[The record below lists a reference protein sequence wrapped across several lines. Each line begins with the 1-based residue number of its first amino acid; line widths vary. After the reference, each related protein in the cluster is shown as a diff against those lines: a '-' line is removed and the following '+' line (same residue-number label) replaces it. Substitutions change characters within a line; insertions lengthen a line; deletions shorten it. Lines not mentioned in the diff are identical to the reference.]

1 MDKKYLTKFNAIILV
16 IFLTVILLISGCSC
30 NPFDNG
36 SKAFLKKQMDKLQPE
51 VTGYKIVRTTD
62 MDNDIAYFKGTVTVN
77 GTEISI
83 QRKKK
88 AGIGYNY
95 AITYNDKEIVISDEY
110 MREKSKAYV
119 YIHDI
124 WNRWKNKS
132 QPAVYE
138 SEMYSVCE
146 FDNKLFIV
154 TNGLFARVTGN
165 IWVNGM
171 IPVTLYEF
179 NIETEEVLY
188 AGYYKDCTDSQVMI
202 VIEKTEEK

>member
-16 IFLTVILLISGCSC
+16 IFLTVILVISGCSC

-62 MDNDIAYFKGTVTVN
+62 MDNNIAYFKGTVTVN
-77 GTEISI
+77 ETEINI
-83 QRKKK
+83 QRKQ
-88 AGIGYNY
+88 GSIDSYY
-95 AITYNDKEIVISDEY
+95 IISYNDKEIVINDEY
-110 MREKSKAYV
+110 MREKSEAYV

-132 QPAVYE
+132 QSAVYE

-154 TNGLFARVTGN
+154 TNGVITRLTFN
-165 IWVNGM
+165 IRVNGM
-171 IPVTLYEF
+171 IPITLYEF
-179 NIETEEVLY
+179 DIETEEVLY
-188 AGYYKDCTDSQVMI
+188 AGYLNDYIDHQMFVA
-202 VIEKTEEK
+202 IEKTEEK

>member
-16 IFLTVILLISGCSC
+16 VFLTVILVVSGCSC

-62 MDNDIAYFKGTVTVN
+62 MDNNIAYFKGTVTVN
-77 GTEISI
+77 ETEINI
-83 QRKKK
+83 QRKQ
-88 AGIGYNY
+88 GSIDSYY
-95 AITYNDKEIVISDEY
+95 IISYNDKQIVINDEY
-110 MREKSKAYV
+110 MREKSESYV

-146 FDNKLFIV
+146 FDNRLFIV
-154 TNGLFARVTGN
+154 TNGVITRLTSN
-165 IWVNGM
+165 IRVNGM
-171 IPVTLYEF
+171 IPITLYEF

-188 AGYYKDCTDSQVMI
+188 AGYLNDYIDHQMFVA
-202 VIEKTEEK
+202 IEKTEEK

>member
-62 MDNDIAYFKGTVTVN
+62 MDNSIAYFKGTVTVN
-77 GTEISI
+77 KTEINI
-83 QRKKK
+83 QRKE
-88 AGIGYNY
+88 GSIDSYY
-95 AITYNDKEIVISDEY
+95 IISYNDKEIVINNEY
-110 MREKSKAYV
+110 MREKSEAYV

-124 WNRWKNKS
+124 WNRWKNRS
-132 QPAVYE
+132 QSSVLD
-138 SEMYSVCE
+138 SRIYSVCE
-146 FDNKLFIV
+146 FDNRLFIV
-154 TNGLFARVTGN
+154 TNGLLGRVTAN

-188 AGYYKDCTDSQVMI
+188 VGYYDNYVYRSPRI

>member
-77 GTEISI
+77 GTEINI
-83 QRKKK
+83 QRKQ
-88 AGIGYNY
+88 GSIDSYY
-95 AITYNDKEIVISDEY
+95 IISYNDKEIVINNEY
-110 MREKSKAYV
+110 MREKSEAYV

-132 QPAVYE
+132 QPTIYD
-138 SEMYSVCE
+138 SEIYSVCE
-146 FDNKLFIV
+146 FDNRLFIV
-154 TNGLFARVTGN
+154 TNGLFGRVTAN

>member
-77 GTEISI
+77 GTEINI
-83 QRKKK
+83 QRKQ
-88 AGIGYNY
+88 GSIDSYY
-95 AITYNDKEIVISDEY
+95 IISYNDKGIVINNEY
-110 MREKSKAYV
+110 MREKSEAYV

-132 QPAVYE
+132 QSSVLD
-138 SEMYSVCE
+138 SRMYSVCE
-146 FDNKLFIV
+146 FDNRLFIV
-154 TNGLFARVTGN
+154 TNGLFGRVTAN
-165 IWVNGM
+165 LWVDGM

-188 AGYYKDCTDSQVMI
+188 VGYYDNYVYRSPRI

>member
-36 SKAFLKKQMDKLQPE
+36 SRAFLTKQMDKLQPE

-62 MDNDIAYFKGTVTVN
+62 MDNDITYFKGTVTVN
-77 GTEISI
+77 ETEISI

-110 MREKSKAYV
+110 MREKSEAYV

-154 TNGLFARVTGN
+154 TNGLHARLTAN
-165 IWVNGM
+165 IRVNGL

>member
-16 IFLTVILLISGCSC
+16 VFLTVILLISGCSC

-77 GTEISI
+77 ETEINI
-83 QRKKK
+83 QRKQ
-88 AGIGYNY
+88 GSIDSYY
-95 AITYNDKEIVISDEY
+95 IISYNDKEIVINNEY
-110 MREKSKAYV
+110 MREKSEAYV

-132 QPAVYE
+132 QTVVYD
-138 SEMYSVCE
+138 SEIYSVCE
-146 FDNKLFIV
+146 FDNRLFIV

>member
-1 MDKKYLTKFNAIILV
+1 MDKKYLTKFNAIFLV
-16 IFLTVILLISGCSC
+16 VFLTVILLISGCSC

-62 MDNDIAYFKGTVTVN
+62 MDNNIAYFKGTVTIN
-77 GTEISI
+77 ETDINI
-83 QRKKK
+83 QRKE
-88 AGIGYNY
+88 GSIDSYY
-95 AITYNDKEIVISDEY
+95 IISYNDKEIVINNEY
-110 MREKSKAYV
+110 MREKSEAYV

-132 QPAVYE
+132 QPTIYD
-138 SEMYSVCE
+138 SEIYSVCE
-146 FDNKLFIV
+146 FDNRLFIV
-154 TNGLFARVTGN
+154 TNGLFARVTAN
-165 IWVNGM
+165 IRVNGM

-188 AGYYKDCTDSQVMI
+188 AGYLNYCTDSQVMI

>member
-1 MDKKYLTKFNAIILV
+1 MDKKYLTKFNAIFLV
-16 IFLTVILLISGCSC
+16 VFLTVILLISGCSC

-36 SKAFLKKQMDKLQPE
+36 SRAFLTKQMDKLQPE

-62 MDNDIAYFKGTVTVN
+62 MDNNIAYFKGTVTVN
-77 GTEISI
+77 ETEINI
-83 QRKKK
+83 QRKQ
-88 AGIGYNY
+88 GSIDSYY
-95 AITYNDKEIVISDEY
+95 IISYNDKQIVINDEY
-110 MREKSKAYV
+110 MREKSESYV

-146 FDNKLFIV
+146 FDNRLFIV
-154 TNGLFARVTGN
+154 TNGVITRLTSN
-165 IWVNGM
+165 IRVNGM
-171 IPVTLYEF
+171 IPITLYEF

-188 AGYYKDCTDSQVMI
+188 AGYLNDYIDHQMFVA
-202 VIEKTEEK
+202 IEKTEEK

>member
-36 SKAFLKKQMDKLQPE
+36 SRAFLTKQMDKLQPE
-51 VTGYKIVRTTD
+51 VTGYKIVRITD
-62 MDNDIAYFKGTVTVN
+62 MDNNIAYFNGTVTVN
-77 GTEISI
+77 ETEINI
-83 QRKKK
+83 QRKE
-88 AGIGYNY
+88 GSIDSYY
-95 AITYNDKEIVISDEY
+95 IISYNDKEIVINNEY
-110 MREKSKAYV
+110 MREKSEAYV

-132 QPAVYE
+132 QSSVLD
-138 SEMYSVCE
+138 SRMYSVCE
-146 FDNKLFIV
+146 FDNRLFIV
-154 TNGLFARVTGN
+154 TNGLSGRVTAN

-188 AGYYKDCTDSQVMI
+188 VGYYDNYVYRSPRI

>member
-16 IFLTVILLISGCSC
+16 IFLTVILLTSGCSC

-62 MDNDIAYFKGTVTVN
+62 MDNNIAYFKGTVTIN
-77 GTEISI
+77 ETDINI
-83 QRKKK
+83 QRKE
-88 AGIGYNY
+88 GSIDSYY
-95 AITYNDKEIVISDEY
+95 IISYNDKEIVINNEY

-132 QPAVYE
+132 QSSVLD
-138 SEMYSVCE
+138 SRIYSVCE
-146 FDNKLFIV
+146 FDNRLFIV
-154 TNGLFARVTGN
+154 TNGLFGRVTAN
-165 IWVNGM
+165 IRVNGM

-188 AGYYKDCTDSQVMI
+188 VGYYDNYVYRSPRI

>member
-1 MDKKYLTKFNAIILV
+1 MDKKYLTKFNAIFLV
-16 IFLTVILLISGCSC
+16 VFLTVILVISGCSC

-77 GTEISI
+77 GTEINI
-83 QRKKK
+83 QRKQ
-88 AGIGYNY
+88 GSIDSYY
-95 AITYNDKEIVISDEY
+95 IISYNDKEIVINNEY

-132 QPAVYE
+132 QPTIYD
-138 SEMYSVCE
+138 SEIYSVCE
-146 FDNKLFIV
+146 FDNRLFIV
-154 TNGLFARVTGN
+154 TNGLFGRVTAN

>member
-16 IFLTVILLISGCSC
+16 IFLTVILVISGCSC

-51 VTGYKIVRTTD
+51 VTGYRIQRTAGGD
-62 MDNDIAYFKGTVTVN
+62 DIAYFKGTVTVN
-77 GTEISI
+77 ETEINI
-83 QRKKK
+83 QRKQ
-88 AGIGYNY
+88 GSIDSYY
-95 AITYNDKEIVISDEY
+95 IISYNDKEIVINNEY

-132 QPAVYE
+132 QSSVLD
-138 SEMYSVCE
+138 SRMYSVCE
-146 FDNKLFIV
+146 FDNRLFIV
-154 TNGLFARVTGN
+154 TNGVQTRLISN
-165 IWVNGM
+165 LWVDGM
-171 IPVTLYEF
+171 IPITLYEF

-188 AGYYKDCTDSQVMI
+188 AGYLNDYTDPQIGV
-202 VIEKTEEK
+202 VIKKTEEK

>member
-1 MDKKYLTKFNAIILV
+1 MDKKYLTKFNAIFLV

-62 MDNDIAYFKGTVTVN
+62 MDNNIAYFKGTVTIN
-77 GTEISI
+77 ETDINI
-83 QRKKK
+83 QRKE
-88 AGIGYNY
+88 GSIYSY
-95 AITYNDKEIVISDEY
+95 YIISYNDKEIVINNEY
-110 MREKSKAYV
+110 MREKSEAYV

-132 QPAVYE
+132 QPTIYD
-138 SEMYSVCE
+138 SEIYSVCE
-146 FDNKLFIV
+146 FDNRLFIV
-154 TNGLFARVTGN
+154 TNGLFARVTAN
-165 IWVNGM
+165 IRVNGM

-188 AGYYKDCTDSQVMI
+188 AGYLNYCTDSQVMI

>member
-62 MDNDIAYFKGTVTVN
+62 MYNDIAYFKGTVTVN
-77 GTEISI
+77 GTEINI
-83 QRKKK
+83 QRKQ
-88 AGIGYNY
+88 GSIDSYY
-95 AITYNDKEIVISDEY
+95 IITYNDKEIVISDEY
-110 MREKSKAYV
+110 MREKSEAYV

-146 FDNKLFIV
+146 FDNRLFIV
-154 TNGLFARVTGN
+154 TNGVITRLTSN

-188 AGYYKDCTDSQVMI
+188 AGYLNDYTDSQMFVA
-202 VIEKTEEK
+202 IEKTEEK